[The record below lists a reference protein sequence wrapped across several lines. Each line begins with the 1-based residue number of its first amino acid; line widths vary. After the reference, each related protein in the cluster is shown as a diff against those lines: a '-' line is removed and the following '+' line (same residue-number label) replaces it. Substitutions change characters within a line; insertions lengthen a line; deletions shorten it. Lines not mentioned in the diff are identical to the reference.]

1 MNMFHLAQVNIGL
14 AKGAMDSDVMKVFS
28 DNLDPIN
35 AIAEASRGFVWRL
48 KDEGGNATDTAFSD
62 NPNELV
68 NMSVWESVDT
78 LKHFMFK
85 THHLDFLKRKKE
97 WFETSSEHTYG
108 LWWVPAGHYPSIQE
122 AKDRLALLNA
132 KGETPKAFTFK
143 KVYLAP
149 Q

>member
-48 KDEGGNATDTAFSD
+48 KDEGGNATDIAFSD

-68 NMSVWESVDT
+68 NMSVWESVDA

-97 WFETSSEHTYG
+97 WFETSSEHTYA

-122 AKDRLALLNA
+122 AKDRLAMLNA
-132 KGETPKAFTFK
+132 KGETAHAFTFK